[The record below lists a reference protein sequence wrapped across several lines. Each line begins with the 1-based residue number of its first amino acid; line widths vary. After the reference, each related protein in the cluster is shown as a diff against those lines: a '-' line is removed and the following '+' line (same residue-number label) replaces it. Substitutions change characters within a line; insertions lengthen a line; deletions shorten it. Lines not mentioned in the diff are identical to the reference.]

1 MEPQV
6 EGDITCSVCLNTS
19 GNTLLFDVN
28 GYKVYECPFCSH
40 QFLSEN
46 SKSQLPIY
54 EDSYFKGRF
63 EGGYE
68 ETIERRKNDFREIA
82 KILLFYLNKTADK
95 TILEIGC
102 ASGGM
107 LDVLKSEVGVNAE
120 GLDIS
125 KYSSELARK
134 KGHTVYCTHF
144 LDYKAH
150 KQDDVVLFT
159 DSFEHFR
166 DVRMVVEKTYEIL
179 NNEGLI
185 AIVLPN
191 HSSFSAKIYREY
203 FKDYAPPYHLNFFTM
218 RSICFLLRK
227 YGFGILAIE
236 FPYFESQWFNKEE
249 LQKLGRDL
257 IDYDMGKTFDHNQ
270 PAFWGNVMMVIAVKK

>member
-1 MEPQV
+1 MGLQI

-28 GYKVYECPFCSH
+28 DYKVYECSFCSH
-40 QFLSEN
+40 QFLSEHSE
-46 SKSQLPIY
+46 SKSSIY
-54 EDSYFKGRF
+54 EDSYFEGCF

-82 KILLFYLNKTADK
+82 KILLFYLNKTTNK
-95 TILEIGC
+95 TILEVGC

-107 LDVLKSEVGVNAE
+107 LDVLKNEVGINAE

-125 KYSSELARK
+125 KYGSELARK

-150 KQDDVVLFT
+150 KQDDVVLFA

-179 NNEGLI
+179 KSEGLI

-191 HSSFSAKIYREY
+191 HSSF
-203 FKDYAPPYHLNFFTM
+203 
-218 RSICFLLRK
+218 
-227 YGFGILAIE
+227 
-236 FPYFESQWFNKEE
+236 
-249 LQKLGRDL
+249 
-257 IDYDMGKTFDHNQ
+257 
-270 PAFWGNVMMVIAVKK
+270 

>member
-1 MEPQV
+1 M
-6 EGDITCSVCLNTS
+6 GDITCSVCLNTS

-82 KILLFYLNKTADK
+82 KILLFYLNKTTNK
-95 TILEIGC
+95 TILEVGC

-107 LDVLKSEVGVNAE
+107 LDVLKDEVGVNAE

-134 KGHTVYCTHF
+134 KGHTVHCTDF
-144 LDYKAH
+144 LDYKAY
-150 KQDDVVLFT
+150 KQVDVVLFT
-159 DSFEHFR
+159 DCLEHFR
-166 DVRMVVEKTYEIL
+166 DVRVVVEKTYEL
-179 NNEGLI
+179 LKNEGLI

-191 HSSFSAKIYREY
+191 HSSFSATIYKEK

-218 RSICFLLRK
+218 RSICFLLKRH
-227 YGFGILAIE
+227 GFGILAIE

-249 LQKLGRDL
+249 LQKLSRDL
-257 IDYDMGKTFDHNQ
+257 IDYDMEKTFDHNQ
-270 PAFWGNVMMVIAVKK
+270 PAFWGNVMLVIAKK

>member
-1 MEPQV
+1 MGLQIES
-6 EGDITCSVCLNTS
+6 DITCSVCLNAS

-28 GYKVYECPFCSH
+28 DYKVYECSFCSH
-40 QFLSEN
+40 QFLSEY

-68 ETIERRKNDFREIA
+68 ETIEGRKNDFREIA
-82 KILLFYLNKTADK
+82 KILLFYLNKTTNK
-95 TILEIGC
+95 TILEVGC

-107 LDVLKSEVGVNAE
+107 LDVLKNEVGVNAE

-150 KQDDVVLFT
+150 KQDDVVLFA

-179 NNEGLI
+179 KNEGLI

-191 HSSFSAKIYREY
+191 HSSFTYCENLHEKI
-203 FKDYAPPYHLNFFTM
+203 
-218 RSICFLLRK
+218 
-227 YGFGILAIE
+227 
-236 FPYFESQWFNKEE
+236 
-249 LQKLGRDL
+249 
-257 IDYDMGKTFDHNQ
+257 
-270 PAFWGNVMMVIAVKK
+270 